1 MSSSKSTLNK
11 LFCLEGLLLDRMEVG
26 EKIIDLYVRS
36 PRVFAICPHCAGSTN
51 RIHRRADRVVKHMI
65 CDDKVV
71 QLRLTVRNFKCGNCK
86 RIFREYI
93 PGIDGHSTTEHFRQ
107 KIIPKVKDRSFR
119 AVAQECSVSSSLLT
133 RYAVGLMNEVGICW
147 PKEPFALGID
157 EHSFAG
163 HDLVI
168 TVTDLTHHR
177 VLAILKDD
185 RQATL
190 RQFLKSLPDGV
201 KELITGVCID
211 MRRSYFKVLEDE
223 LPDLAVVI
231 DKFHVI
237 QFFNWHLSQL
247 RLIYTSSSYPLP
259 KKLFEKNKECL
270 DKKEKKTLA
279 EIFKRYPSIEELWKI
294 KEFVRAMYRIKNP
307 EKAREKYQI
316 LLAGLDDPR
325 PRWQSIHKTLIKWQE
340 PVLNYFD
347 LRITNAYTE
356 GVHTRIKLLKRISYG
371 FRNKTNY
378 IAKMTLAF
386 MPMGILL
393 DAMNR
398 HPI

>member
-1 MSSSKSTLNK
+1 
-11 LFCLEGLLLDRMEVG
+11 
-26 EKIIDLYVRS
+26 
-36 PRVFAICPHCAGSTN
+36 
-51 RIHRRADRVVKHMI
+51 
-65 CDDKVV
+65 
-71 QLRLTVRNFKCGNCK
+71 
-86 RIFREYI
+86 
-93 PGIDGHSTTEHFRQ
+93 
-107 KIIPKVKDRSFR
+107 
-119 AVAQECSVSSSLLT
+119 VSSSLLT
-133 RYAVGLMNEVGICW
+133 RSAVGLMNEVGINW
-147 PKEPFALGID
+147 PTEPFSLGID

-168 TVTDLTHHR
+168 TITDLTNHR

-185 RQATL
+185 RQSTL
-190 RQFLKSLPDGV
+190 RQFIKNIPANTR
-201 KELITGVCID
+201 KLIIGVCID
-211 MRRSYFKVLEDE
+211 MKYSYLRVIEDE
-223 LPDLAVVI
+223 LKNISTVT

-259 KKLFEKNKECL
+259 KRLFEKNREDL
-270 DKKEKKTLA
+270 DKKEKETLK
-279 EIFKRYPSIEELWKI
+279 EIFKRYPPIEELWKI
-294 KEFVRAMYRIKNP
+294 KEFVRTMYRIKDP
-307 EKAREKYQI
+307 AKAREKYQI
-316 LLAGLDDPR
+316 LLAGLDDSR
-325 PRWQSIHKTLIKWQE
+325 HRWQSIRKTLIRWQE
-340 PVLNYFD
+340 PILNYFD

-386 MPMGILL
+386 MPMATLL